1 MKEDEEADDR
11 KINEEKVQ
19 EFKLWGIF
27 LFGLIG
33 ATATTFAVSST
44 PSLFFSFSISF
55 YYHQN
60 ILS

>member
-1 MKEDEEADDR
+1 MKEDEESDGR
-11 KINEEKVQ
+11 NINEEKVQ

-44 PSLFFSFSISF
+44 PSTLFYF
-55 YYHQN
+55 YFQF
-60 ILS
+60 